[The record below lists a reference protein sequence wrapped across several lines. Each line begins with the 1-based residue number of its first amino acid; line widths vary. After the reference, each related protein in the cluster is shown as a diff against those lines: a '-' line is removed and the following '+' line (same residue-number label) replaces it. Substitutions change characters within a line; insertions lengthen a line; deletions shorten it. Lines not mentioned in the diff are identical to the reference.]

1 METLMNQLVELIVGS
16 AVSVAAPAIA
26 GVAVKLFQKLRFD
39 VDEAKRRKIE
49 ATVIDVLYEAEE
61 WAADRLKAKLPV
73 QSGQKLSRAVT
84 KLVDKI
90 PGISEAQAEALVR
103 QTLPLLSMGASWALR
118 RAKEASAK

>member
-1 METLMNQLVELIVGS
+1 MNQLVELIVGS